1 MTAAYSII
9 DLTDPDLE
17 FKVVHSEGADM
28 KTPQE
33 YIDAET
39 NHVYMVA
46 NGGYFNMIQ
55 NVSISLVKS
64 QGKVIAFD
72 LSGKRQ
78 KHNGADIPYYVT
90 PGAFGVYENGT
101 AEVAWSYSING
112 DFTQVWAY
120 PEPSPNC
127 YGCPPQLIPDS
138 MFPKGGYAW
147 TVPNAVGAGPV
158 IMKNGEVHVTH
169 EEELVYHDNQDALN
183 PRTGI
188 CVTHDNKMVV
198 IVVDGRSEASG
209 GLLIQELGELM
220 QTLGC
225 KDALN
230 LDGGGSTAMIVDGFV
245 TNHPSDKTGM
255 RHVTSAVMVLSKTK
269 PKKTQQTITI

>member
-9 DLTDPDLE
+9 DLTDPDLQ

-33 YIDAET
+33 YADAET
-39 NHVYMVA
+39 NHVYMVV
-46 NGGYFNMIQ
+46 NGGYFNMVK

-64 QGKVIAFD
+64 QGEVIAFD

-78 KHNGADIPYYVT
+78 NWNNISIPYYVT

-101 AEVAWSYSING
+101 AEVAWTYSING
-112 DFTQVWAY
+112 DFKQVWAY
-120 PEPSPNC
+120 PQPSPNC
-127 YGCPPQLIPDS
+127 FGQPPQMIPDAI
-138 MFPKGGYAW
+138 FPKGGKEWA
-147 TVPNAVGAGPV
+147 VSDAVGAGPV
-158 IMKNGEVHVTH
+158 IMMNGEVHVTH
-169 EEELVYHDNQDALN
+169 DEELVYPGNADAKN

-188 CVTHDNKMVV
+188 CVTHDNKMIA
-198 IVVDGRSEASG
+198 IVVDGRSEASA
-209 GLLIQELGELM
+209 GLFIQELGELM

-255 RHVTSAVMVLSKTK
+255 RHVTSAIVVVSKTK
-269 PKKTQQTITI
+269 PKKTQTISI